1 MNDITLL
8 VMAAGMGSRY
18 GGLKQLDEVGP
29 SGETIIDYSVFDAIK
44 AGFSKVV
51 FIIRKDFEDEFK
63 TKISNKFS
71 NDIQVEFVFQDI
83 HQLPSGFSLPEDRIK
98 PWGTGHAVLCASNF
112 IDGPFNAINA
122 DDYYG
127 RESFKTI
134 ADYYNNGNDSFSMV
148 AFQLEKTLSDFG
160 SVTRGLCTVNNDKL
174 INIVET
180 ENLVKSKS
188 GIRSNSDL
196 DLNGNEPVSMNMWGF
211 TPAIFDYLNEM
222 FEVFLSKNIH
232 DIKSEFL
239 IPSVINDLINS
250 GDELVQVLYSKSSWF
265 GVTYKEDKSH
275 VVQQIQNLVNSGFYP
290 HKLFP
295 LK

>member
-63 TKISNKFS
+63 IKISNKFS

-83 HQLPSGFSLPEDRIK
+83 HQLPTGFSLPEDRIK

-180 ENLVKSKS
+180 ENLVISES
-188 GIRSNSDL
+188 GITSNSDL
-196 DLNGNEPVSMNMWGF
+196 DLNGNDPVSMNMWGF
-211 TPAIFDYLNEM
+211 TPDIFDYLNEM

-232 DIKSEFL
+232 DLKSEFL

-250 GDELVQVLYSKSSWF
+250 GDEVVRVLYSKSSWF
-265 GVTYKEDKSH
+265 GVTYKQDKSY
-275 VVQQIQNLVNSGFYP
+275 VVQQIKNLVNSGFYP

>member
-1 MNDITLL
+1 
-8 VMAAGMGSRY
+8 MAAGMGSRY

-83 HQLPSGFSLPEDRIK
+83 HQLPTGFSLPEDRIK

-148 AFQLEKTLSDFG
+148 AFKLKKTLSDFG

-174 INIVET
+174 INVVET
-180 ENLVKSKS
+180 ENLVKSGS
-188 GIRSNSDL
+188 GITSNSDL
-196 DLNGNEPVSMNMWGF
+196 DLNGDEPVSMNMWGF

-265 GVTYKEDKSH
+265 GVTYKQDKSY

>member
-83 HQLPSGFSLPEDRIK
+83 HQLPTGFSLPEDRIK

-265 GVTYKEDKSH
+265 GVTYKQDKSY

>member
-1 MNDITLL
+1 MKNMTLL
-8 VMAAGMGSRY
+8 IMAAGMGSRY

-29 SGETIIDYSVFDAIK
+29 SGETIIDYSVYDAIQ

-51 FIIRKDFEDEFK
+51 FIIRKDFEDAFK
-63 TKISNKFS
+63 SKISNKFS

-83 HQLPSGFSLPEDRIK
+83 HLLPTGYSAPKERIK
-98 PWGTGHAVLCASNF
+98 PWGTGHAILCASNV

-134 ADYYNNGNDSFSMV
+134 VDYYKNGNDSFSMV

-160 SVTRGLCTVNNDKL
+160 AVTRGLCSVKDDHL
-174 INIVET
+174 ISVVET
-180 ENLVKSKS
+180 ENLIKSNTGVS
-188 GIRSNSDL
+188 SNSDL
-196 DLNGNEPVSMNMWGF
+196 DLKGNEPVSMNMWGF
-211 TPAIFDYLNEM
+211 TPSIFDYLNEM
-222 FEVFLSKNIH
+222 FELFLSKNIH
-232 DIKSEFL
+232 DQKSEFL

-250 GDELVQVLYSKSSWF
+250 DSEVVQVLYSKSSWF
-265 GVTYKEDKSH
+265 GVTYKQDKSY
-275 VVQQIQNLVNSGFYP
+275 VVQQIKKLVDRGFYP
-290 HKLFP
+290 NKLFP